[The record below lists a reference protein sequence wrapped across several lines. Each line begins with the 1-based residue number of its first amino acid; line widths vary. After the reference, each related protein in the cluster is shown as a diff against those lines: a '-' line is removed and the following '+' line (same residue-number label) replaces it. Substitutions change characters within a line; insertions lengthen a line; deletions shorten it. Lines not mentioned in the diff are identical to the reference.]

1 MLETDCIIPHH
12 VPIPHD
18 HHTLF
23 GDARAVRALMSEGLG
38 KWAILKK
45 LRISEDAYNDAVY
58 EINKQKAVE
67 EMNGR
72 NQEVTDMRED
82 LREKVKS
89 MLASGMKQSEIAQE
103 TGYSKGRISQIV
115 KEIKSGKK
123 DNGMQIN
130 KEFDDAVNQMI
141 EEADKPEPVTQKN
154 MLHSTEIPD
163 DVLTAVRDA
172 IDYED
177 ETVEDHLRT
186 IRELQHEI
194 EQRRTKAA
202 IMRKWL
208 EDCGYESTAD

>member
-12 VPIPHD
+12 VPIPHREFYAL
-18 HHTLF
+18 H
-23 GDARAVRALMSEGLG
+23 GDALSVKTLIDNGLG
-38 KWAILKK
+38 KWAIIKK

-72 NQEVTDMRED
+72 NREVTDMKED

-115 KEIKSGKK
+115 KEINSGKK

-141 EEADKPEPVTQKN
+141 EEAKEPEPVGKAAVPEAVLNAVTAQIAHLEN
-154 MLHSTEIPD
+154 VVACNLDEIRT
-163 DVLTAVRDA
+163 LQR
-172 IDYED
+172 EN
-177 ETVEDHLRT
+177 EDH
-186 IRELQHEI
+186 
-194 EQRRTKAA
+194 RTKIAN
-202 IMRKWL
+202 MRTWL
-208 EDCGYESTAD
+208 AEVTA